1 MLGIFR
7 SLPGGTG
14 VIDPV
19 DRKQLKEWPV
29 PRGGTNDAESGELVR
44 FELARGGRAGM
55 QSARVTE
62 RLGNPQA
69 QQMTSLI
76 AVHAHGIPD
85 TFPDA
90 VLAEADCRQGAGA
103 RRTA

>member
-1 MLGIFR
+1 M
-7 SLPGGTG
+7 
-14 VIDPV
+14 
-19 DRKQLKEWPV
+19 
-29 PRGGTNDAESGELVR
+29 PRAASWSR
-44 FELARGGRAGM
+44 FELARGGRAGV

-90 VLAEADCRQGAGA
+90 VLAEADAAKAPELDGRREDLRASAPDHHRPVRCA
-103 RRTA
+103 RP